1 MTVKESLI
9 VFLPQRVII
18 FPFYKFG
25 NEFLFKIFKNLQEWD
40 LLKNKKITG
49 KEKYF
54 KYFVEKEIS
63 SIINDITII
72 FKQLNIKIF
81 TLQKDFIV
89 DSNLLNLIEDKDIL
103 IKHINKIFL
112 KLMGKKYF
120 HKISNNLNFNTS
132 NIMYKNLHCA
142 NSTGEEVEFVIK
154 LLKITQNE

>member
-1 MTVKESLI
+1 MTVRESLI

-25 NEFLFKIFKNLQEWD
+25 NEFLFRIFKNLQEWD
-40 LLKNKKITG
+40 LLKDKKITG

-81 TLQKDFIV
+81 TLQKDFII
-89 DSNLLNLIEDKDIL
+89 DSNLLNLIEDKDNL

-120 HKISNNLNFNTS
+120 YKISTNLNFNPS

-142 NSTGEEVEFVIK
+142 NPTGEEVEFVIK

>member
-1 MTVKESLI
+1 MTVRESLI

-25 NEFLFKIFKNLQEWD
+25 NEFLFRIFKDLQEWD

-81 TLQKDFIV
+81 TLQKDFII
-89 DSNLLNLIEDKDIL
+89 DSNLLNLIEDKDSL

-120 HKISNNLNFNTS
+120 HKISTNLNFNPS
-132 NIMYKNLHCA
+132 SIMYKNLHCA